1 MVEHTIVNPLMSYN
15 FTVSESDSSKT
26 NPLCIKEPEDE
37 ELITIGG
44 DARTVFN
51 CDHIPASEV
60 IDRITLTELDVISSP
75 ETIIK
80 YFLILET
87 MYVKKRDVAF
97 LLKHVY
103 TPSDLD
109 KMVRKLDMNV
119 AFLDMCTPN
128 EFRGTIYEKIDNKEI
143 MGRVE
148 TLIRHLTQMDNIGR
162 MYHSFGSDNVPTI
175 RQAPGPDELERD
187 LKPQQKL
194 LNFLFQRAG
203 DMRLRRKNSAF
214 YRPKILYNGVHTGF
228 FEYYCEINEFI
239 YKQVSPARL
248 YPEYYDA
255 LTNKPSTP
263 QQMVNLITGLSDP
276 RCPFLVKNRELFS
289 FNNGVFN
296 ARDGSFTRFEKRL
309 DKSHGTS
316 QFFDFEVTDDIM
328 EKDPFSIDTPLFE
341 KILLDQS
348 LDDCARRWMYI
359 LCGRLLHDVGTLDD
373 WQVTLYI
380 RGVAGSGKSTILK
393 VMGMLYEADDIG
405 YLMSDGQ
412 STFSDEHLYDK
423 FIVAAM
429 DMDKKT
435 LFSATRINSMTS
447 GEKLSVNRKFK
458 TTLNIK
464 WKPPMVMASNAQPP
478 WEDVAGNLVR
488 RFVIFLFN
496 NPVRNSD
503 PQLFE
508 KLHSELPLLLI
519 KMSRM
524 YLEAIDNYGNRSLWE
539 KGVLPKMCHEG
550 KRQYLVASNPLSAFL
565 ESDHVVFQEHDEVP
579 ANEFRRRLI
588 AYTRENCDRRA
599 PTIGVISKV
608 DHSHLFAMYGCKI
621 IERTLSG
628 GTVRTFIDGL
638 SLAEQSTLIL

>member
-1 MVEHTIVNPLMSYN
+1 MIDIADEHVVMNPLMSYN
-15 FTVSESDSSKT
+15 ITHDRESHPSQVIINRHEQKM
-26 NPLCIKEPEDE
+26 DE
-37 ELITIGG
+37 VIPICG
-44 DARTVFN
+44 DTRTVFRT
-51 CDHIPASEV
+51 DHVPVTDV
-60 IDRITLTELDVISSP
+60 IELIVNTELDVISSP
-75 ETIIK
+75 DIIIK
-80 YFLILET
+80 YLLMLET
-87 MYVKKRDVAF
+87 MFVKNRDVKF
-97 LLKHVY
+97 LLEHIY
-103 TPSDLD
+103 QPSNLD

-128 EFRGTIYEKIDNKEI
+128 EFKGTIYETIGQNEI
-143 MGRVE
+143 MERVE
-148 TLIRHLTQMDNIGR
+148 ILIRHFTQMENIAR
-162 MYHSFGSDNVPTI
+162 MYHSFGSDTVPTM
-175 RQAPGPDELERD
+175 RQVPGPEDLERE

-203 DMRLRRKNSAF
+203 DMRLRRKNTAF
-214 YRPKILYNGVHTGF
+214 YRPKILYNGIHTGF

-239 YKQVSPARL
+239 YKQVSPSRL

-263 QQMVNLITGLSDP
+263 QQMFNLITGLSDP

-296 ARDGSFTRFEKRL
+296 ARDGSFTSFEKRQ

-316 QFFDFEVTDDIM
+316 QYFDFEVTDDLLTT
-328 EKDPFSIDTPLFE
+328 DPFSISTPLFE

-348 LDDCARRWMYI
+348 LDECARRWIYI

-393 VMGMLYEADDIG
+393 VVGMLYEADDIG

-412 STFSDEHLYDK
+412 TTFSDEHLYDK

-458 TTLNIK
+458 TALNIK

-508 KLHSELPLLLI
+508 KLRSELPLLLI

-524 YLEAIDNYGNRSLWE
+524 YLDAIDTYGNRSLWD
-539 KGVLPKMCHEG
+539 KDVLPNMCHDA
-550 KRQYLVASNPLSAFL
+550 KRQYLVSSNPLSAFL
-565 ESDHVVFQEHDEVP
+565 ESDHIVFQEHDEVS
-579 ANEFRRRLI
+579 ANDFRRRLV
-588 AYTRENCDRRA
+588 AFTRENCDRRS

-608 DHSHLFAMYGCKI
+608 DHSHLFGMYGCKI
-621 IERTLSG
+621 IERTIPG
-628 GTVRTFIDGL
+628 GTVRTFISGL
-638 SLAEQSTLIL
+638 SLVEQ